1 MRIVFVEVLCKK
13 TFLYLQLT
21 EKQIIINAK
30 TQPKILILLKLPPPI
45 NTHFTKGYDKK
56 YQVFFG
62 GIFYSFNFVPN
73 SKNKPMATND
83 ITLYIP
89 PTEEEVMLIQPNNVT
104 FGQYSVTE
112 WQENL
117 LTLISDQIQQHMT
130 REKQLP
136 KDLFNQPVVEIKC
149 DEAGGKNNKSK
160 VLKEAIAMMRK
171 NFSFRWVHPN
181 IHQTVETFGVV
192 ITTVHNIKGTNRVA
206 LTLNPWAIPFLLYYG
221 TGVGGTRYGKNIAL
235 TLRGNYT
242 KRLYKIICSQ
252 RDRREY
258 YYSIDQFCKDLE
270 IPASYSNAQIDQKV
284 LRPAQTRIKESE
296 ADVWF
301 DYKFICKTP
310 KKGQKPKADTI
321 ILFIHARNPQE
332 LRGDQQQQYSFVY
345 RWVYGALSYP
355 SDNTPVRAL
364 DKILESGRLKDVY
377 DRCAYYDDKVCS
389 GEMSTAHAQNS
400 LAKMLREDFGIKAR
414 GKKKDPDLFG

>member
-1 MRIVFVEVLCKK
+1 
-13 TFLYLQLT
+13 
-21 EKQIIINAK
+21 
-30 TQPKILILLKLPPPI
+30 
-45 NTHFTKGYDKK
+45 
-56 YQVFFG
+56 
-62 GIFYSFNFVPN
+62 
-73 SKNKPMATND
+73 
-83 ITLYIP
+83 
-89 PTEEEVMLIQPNNVT
+89 MLIQPNNVT

-235 TLRGNYT
+235 TSGAITPSGSTRSFAANGTDGSIITRSTNSAKTWRSRPPTRMHRST
-242 KRLYKIICSQ
+242 KR
-252 RDRREY
+252 
-258 YYSIDQFCKDLE
+258 F
-270 IPASYSNAQIDQKV
+270 
-284 LRPAQTRIKESE
+284 
-296 ADVWF
+296 
-301 DYKFICKTP
+301 
-310 KKGQKPKADTI
+310 
-321 ILFIHARNPQE
+321 
-332 LRGDQQQQYSFVY
+332 
-345 RWVYGALSYP
+345 
-355 SDNTPVRAL
+355 
-364 DKILESGRLKDVY
+364 
-377 DRCAYYDDKVCS
+377 
-389 GEMSTAHAQNS
+389 
-400 LAKMLREDFGIKAR
+400 
-414 GKKKDPDLFG
+414 

>member
-1 MRIVFVEVLCKK
+1 MAVSFISLTLSRTQKK
-13 TFLYLQLT
+13 
-21 EKQIIINAK
+21 
-30 TQPKILILLKLPPPI
+30 
-45 NTHFTKGYDKK
+45 
-56 YQVFFG
+56 
-62 GIFYSFNFVPN
+62 
-73 SKNKPMATND
+73 KPMATND

-414 GKKKDPDLFG
+414 GKRKIPTCLVKSGRFSIFVCGRGGSRPSGG

>member
-1 MRIVFVEVLCKK
+1 MAVSFISLTLSRTQKK
-13 TFLYLQLT
+13 
-21 EKQIIINAK
+21 
-30 TQPKILILLKLPPPI
+30 
-45 NTHFTKGYDKK
+45 
-56 YQVFFG
+56 
-62 GIFYSFNFVPN
+62 
-73 SKNKPMATND
+73 KPMATND

-377 DRCAYYDDKVCS
+377 DRCAYYDEKVCKS
-389 GEMSTAHAQNS
+389 SFLKQFLVHHQTSRFCVQKLYTVF
-400 LAKMLREDFGIKAR
+400 LAC
-414 GKKKDPDLFG
+414 

>member
-1 MRIVFVEVLCKK
+1 
-13 TFLYLQLT
+13 
-21 EKQIIINAK
+21 
-30 TQPKILILLKLPPPI
+30 
-45 NTHFTKGYDKK
+45 
-56 YQVFFG
+56 
-62 GIFYSFNFVPN
+62 
-73 SKNKPMATND
+73 
-83 ITLYIP
+83 
-89 PTEEEVMLIQPNNVT
+89 
-104 FGQYSVTE
+104 
-112 WQENL
+112 
-117 LTLISDQIQQHMT
+117 MT

-377 DRCAYYDDKVCS
+377 DRCAYYDEKVCS
-389 GEMSTAHAQNS
+389 GEMSTAHAHNS

>member
-1 MRIVFVEVLCKK
+1 MAVSFISLTLSRTQKK
-13 TFLYLQLT
+13 
-21 EKQIIINAK
+21 
-30 TQPKILILLKLPPPI
+30 
-45 NTHFTKGYDKK
+45 
-56 YQVFFG
+56 
-62 GIFYSFNFVPN
+62 
-73 SKNKPMATND
+73 KPMATND

-221 TGVGGTRYGKNIAL
+221 TGVGGTKIRRGKILILLKLPPPIN
-235 TLRGNYT
+235 THFT
-242 KRLYKIICSQ
+242 KGY
-252 RDRREY
+252 
-258 YYSIDQFCKDLE
+258 
-270 IPASYSNAQIDQKV
+270 N
-284 LRPAQTRIKESE
+284 
-296 ADVWF
+296 
-301 DYKFICKTP
+301 
-310 KKGQKPKADTI
+310 KKYLVFFGGIFYFFNFVPNSKKKAY
-321 ILFIHARNPQE
+321 
-332 LRGDQQQQYSFVY
+332 GDQRHHPLYSS
-345 RWVYGALSYP
+345 YG
-355 SDNTPVRAL
+355 
-364 DKILESGRLKDVY
+364 GRSNVNP
-377 DRCAYYDDKVCS
+377 A
-389 GEMSTAHAQNS
+389 E
-400 LAKMLREDFGIKAR
+400 
-414 GKKKDPDLFG
+414 

>member
-1 MRIVFVEVLCKK
+1 
-13 TFLYLQLT
+13 
-21 EKQIIINAK
+21 
-30 TQPKILILLKLPPPI
+30 
-45 NTHFTKGYDKK
+45 
-56 YQVFFG
+56 
-62 GIFYSFNFVPN
+62 
-73 SKNKPMATND
+73 MATND

-414 GKKKDPDLFG
+414 GKKKDPDRLNPEDFLYLCAAGVVPVRLGADGYCTSSLKSGAN